1 MVKPTTAD
9 CKFWWKGAR
18 GEWFVVVQIV
28 LIGLVFI
35 GPRTVGGQPEW
46 TFPFP
51 QACPVV
57 GAVLMV
63 VGGFLFFAGI
73 VCLGSSLTPLPYPK
87 KGAKLI
93 ESGPFAL
100 VRHPI
105 YSGGLVLCLGWA
117 LYVQS
122 WLTLGYV
129 IALLV
134 ILDVKARREEKWLV
148 ERFPAYIIYQQRVRK
163 LIPFIY

>member
-1 MVKPTTAD
+1 MVKPIIAD
-9 CKFWWKGAR
+9 HKLWWKGSR
-18 GEWFVVVQIV
+18 GEWFVVAQVI
-28 LIGLVFI
+28 LIALVFL
-35 GPRTVGGQPEW
+35 GPRTVGGQPLW

-51 QACPVV
+51 QACAVL

-63 VGGFLFFAGI
+63 LGGVLFFSGI
-73 VCLGSSLTPLPYPK
+73 VYLGRGLTPLPYPRE
-87 KGAKLI
+87 GAKLI

-117 LYVQS
+117 LYVQG

-134 ILDVKARREEKWLV
+134 ILDAKARREEKWLV
-148 ERFPAYIIYQQRVRK
+148 ERFPAYAMYQQQVRK